1 MLHRFRPGVISPFLI
16 GVSCMLPADPLLA
29 ETLEERCEEEQ
40 TDCADGNVEISRIKV
55 EVGQG
60 ALKAG
65 ESRYDQQT
73 LENLPTGAGNLSD
86 LLRIN
91 PATDFSRT
99 SSHSGSASTRPGEI
113 SIHGQAFYENLY
125 MIDGADVTSAINPGD
140 AEDITTPSLTGVVGG
155 SSAQGY
161 YLDTD
166 LLGGVNVYD
175 SNIPARYSGFT
186 GGVVDARLK
195 QYEGTDRARIRYGI
209 QRDEWESFHVNEDSF
224 TASDYYN
231 RTYAP
236 EYRKENY
243 DLSLEQGLSDNLGLT
258 LGLSRRT
265 SRYAQRYEN
274 GADEIINTYYDESID
289 NLLGRLDT
297 RLGGFDLGLSFR
309 YANRNYEGVTS
320 PNYDGFYQ
328 YDHQGYGATLELAR
342 QLDMGDLSL
351 RFALDRLGDQMDGEY
366 DDFYYHES
374 YEGSGTSR
382 YSGGFGD
389 MEQSQTTFS
398 LEPELALS
406 PMTWGHTRHSLT
418 LGAAIKHVDSRYERP
433 SDVTYWKY
441 DCISDNGSSGC
452 VDQDGDGSSDEDDEY
467 LHYRWVYQAGSV
479 EAEYSD
485 LGLYAEDR
493 IAVGNWTV
501 TPGLRLDW
509 NDYMDNLDLAPRL
522 AAEWRPF
529 GTEQTLISGGLNR
542 YYSRNFLRYQINDS
556 VYGWRESYTY
566 DSSGNLTSVKTYESR
581 NSASDL
587 DTPYSDEVTLAWVQ
601 RLGPLST
608 KLQWVNRETHGGI
621 RRQRTDDGDYYYDNG
636 AESRVNDYSLEVSAL
651 EPLRIGQTAT
661 RYSLALSYKARAGE
675 DNNVSYDDE
684 LSDDQVYYQ
693 GEIIDES
700 ELPAW
705 DYNIPFKLTFNTQT
719 EIPAWHLNW
728 SNLIEWNQ
736 GGTVAEDTGT
746 NYTDPDSGIDYDL
759 YEDVEF
765 DSLVTLDTKL
775 TWTPPLLKRMDGH
788 VQLEVRNLFDETV
801 DISTDSDSLSSQG
814 RQFWLQVG
822 MNF

>member
-1 MLHRFRPGVISPFLI
+1 
-16 GVSCMLPADPLLA
+16 
-29 ETLEERCEEEQ
+29 
-40 TDCADGNVEISRIKV
+40 
-55 EVGQG
+55 
-60 ALKAG
+60 
-65 ESRYDQQT
+65 
-73 LENLPTGAGNLSD
+73 
-86 LLRIN
+86 
-91 PATDFSRT
+91 
-99 SSHSGSASTRPGEI
+99 
-113 SIHGQAFYENLY
+113 
-125 MIDGADVTSAINPGD
+125 MIDGTDVTNGINPGD

-161 YLDTD
+161 YVDTD
-166 LLGGVNVYD
+166 LLGEVQVHD

-186 GGVVDARLK
+186 GGVIDARLK
-195 QYEGTDRARIRYGI
+195 KYGGTDSARIRYGL
-209 QRDEWESFHVNEDSF
+209 QRDEWESFHVDPDSL

-231 RTYAP
+231 RTYTP
-236 EYRKENY
+236 EYRKESY
-243 DLSLEQGLSDNLGLT
+243 DLSLEQGLSDDLGLT
-258 LGLSRRT
+258 LGMSHRT
-265 SRYAQRYEN
+265 SRYVQTYEN
-274 GADEIINTYYDESID
+274 GADELIDTWYDESID
-289 NLLGRLDT
+289 NLLGRIDT
-297 RLGGFDLGLSFR
+297 RLGSYDVGLSFR

-328 YDHQGYGATLELAR
+328 YDHEGYGATLELER
-342 QLDMGDLSL
+342 QVNAGELSL

-398 LEPELALS
+398 FEPELALA
-406 PMTWGHTRHSLT
+406 PLTWGDAVNHIT

-441 DCISDNGSSGC
+441 DCVSDNGSSGC

-479 EAEYSD
+479 EAQYTD
-485 LGLYAEDR
+485 MGLYGENR
-493 IAVGNWTV
+493 VEIGNWTL
-501 TPGLRLDW
+501 TPGVRLDW
-509 NDYMDNLDLAPRL
+509 NEYMDNLDLAPRL
-522 AAEWRPF
+522 AAQWRP
-529 GTEQTLISGGLNR
+529 GGSDSTQISAGLNR

-566 DSSGNLTSVKTYESR
+566 DSSGNLTSVKTYENR

-587 DTPYSDEVTLAWVQ
+587 DTPYSDEATLAWVQ
-601 RLGPLST
+601 RLGPFST
-608 KLQWVNRETHGGI
+608 KLQWVNREKHQGI
-621 RRQRTDDGDYYYDNG
+621 RRQTDDDGDYYYDNG
-636 AESRVNDYSLEVSAL
+636 AESRVNDYTLEITGMD
-651 EPLRIGQTAT
+651 PLHIGQTRT
-661 RYSLALSYKARAGE
+661 DYTLALSYKERSGE
-675 DNNVSYDDE
+675 DNNVSYDD
-684 LSDDQVYYQ
+684 LLDDDEVYYQ

-705 DYNIPFKLTFNTQT
+705 DYNIPFKLTFRTRT

-728 SNLIEWNQ
+728 SNLVEWNQ
-736 GGTVAEDTGT
+736 GGTVAEDSGDT
-746 NYTDPDSGIDYDL
+746 YTDPDSGIDYDL

-775 TWTPPLLKRMDGH
+775 IWTPPLFKSVDGYF
-788 VQLEVRNLFDETV
+788 QAEVRNLFDETV
-801 DISTDSDSLSSQG
+801 DIDTDDNGLSSQG

-822 MNF
+822 LSI